1 LPPHDDFSISI
12 NLLPPAILGCEQYLF
27 DFDRSVVTRT
37 FMADA
42 LGPEAAAGAA
52 QDGRAAADGMI
63 KLTIYP
69 GLFGNRLR

>member
-1 LPPHDDFSISI
+1 
-12 NLLPPAILGCEQYLF
+12 
-27 DFDRSVVTRT
+27 
-37 FMADA
+37 MADA